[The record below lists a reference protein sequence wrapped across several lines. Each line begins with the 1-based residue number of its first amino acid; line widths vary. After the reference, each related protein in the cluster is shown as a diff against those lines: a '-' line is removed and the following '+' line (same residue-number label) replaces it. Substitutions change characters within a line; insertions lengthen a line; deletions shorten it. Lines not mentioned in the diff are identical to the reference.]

1 MIRRHALE
9 PLRGVLFAVYIYYDM
24 CVVKRFVYL

>member
-9 PLRGVLFAVYIYYDM
+9 LLRGVFFAVYIYYDM
-24 CVVKRFVYL
+24 CVAERFVYL